1 MEAES
6 GGGKRRAFS
15 RVALWVGGGFLALL
29 LGLGFLN
36 LLAPRAVE
44 RVLVGAPTPLPAA
57 TPAQPRAAIIDQ
69 TGLSFPSPDFLAEAE
84 AYLVDAGYAVDQYPP
99 EVLTVDF
106 YRTLPVKGYDLILFQ
121 THATSEVMLEGED
134 EQTSRAAPGPF
145 LFTTEE
151 YAQQR
156 YLRLQLE
163 DQVRA
168 SRLFFEGSPLLFAL
182 GPKFVERSMRGTF
195 ANTVIIIGGCQSLAV
210 PDLAQA
216 FLDRGASVV
225 IGWDEMVNLSHNN
238 AAMLALLEGLMEE
251 GLSAPEAV
259 ARTMEAVGPDP
270 SYDSSLVYLQP
281 ELGS

>member
-1 MEAES
+1 MDAES
-6 GGGKRRAFS
+6 DGAKRRAVS
-15 RVALWVGGGFLALL
+15 RVVLWVGGGFLALL
-29 LGLGFLN
+29 LTLGFVN

-44 RVLVGAPTPLPAA
+44 RVLVGAPTPLVLA
-57 TPAQPRAAIIDQ
+57 TPSQPKAAIIDQ
-69 TGLSFPSPDFLAEAE
+69 TGLSFPTPDFLAEAE

-121 THATSEVMLEGED
+121 THATSEVMLDGED
-134 EQTSRAAPGPF
+134 EQSSRAAPGPF

-182 GPKFVERSMRGTF
+182 GPKFVDRSMRGTF

-238 AAMLALLEGLMEE
+238 AAMLALLEGLMAE

-259 ARTMEAVGPDP
+259 ERTMEAVGPDP

-281 ELGS
+281 ELGG